1 MQRPLGVLRLVE
13 GALLALVVQQPHHC
27 RPEHRGVDVDVV
39 LPVLEYNTVPVLYN
53 TIQFKYNAIQYLEAC
68 GLEDA
73 DDIGSE
79 PDAGLAV
86 VPVGHPALGAEPA

>member
-1 MQRPLGVLRLVE
+1 MQYNI
-13 GALLALVVQQPHHC
+13 
-27 RPEHRGVDVDVV
+27 
-39 LPVLEYNTVPVLYN
+39 YNT
-53 TIQFKYNAIQYLEAC
+53 IQYLEAC

-86 VPVGHPALGAEPA
+86 VPVRYPALGAEPVQTNIVKPSIIK